1 MKRISFLVACMLFC
15 LYATAQVD
23 VNNVFTAMP
32 PKNATSLTSEQLQTY
47 LRSHFKVTL
56 VPGNHE
62 TTYLADGVIVCF
74 WDLKANPQY
83 LKPLDSLQARGVR
96 GVSKSATLNDSHFE
110 TVNSVR
116 FGVYE
121 FQKEDEV
128 YIRFGSEVNKNLQSM
143 NGILQF
149 KAADKDK
156 AHQYLKDLLASMRF
170 KE

>member
-1 MKRISFLVACMLFC
+1 MKRISFLVVCMLFC

-32 PKNATSLTSEQLQTY
+32 PKNATSLTGEQLQTY
-47 LRSHFKVTL
+47 VRGHFKITL
-56 VPGNHE
+56 VPSNHE
-62 TTYLADGVIVCF
+62 FTYLADGVIICC

-96 GVSKSATLNDSHFE
+96 GVSKTAIVNDSHFE
-110 TVNSVR
+110 TVNNIR
-116 FGVYE
+116 FGIYE
-121 FQKEDEV
+121 FQHDDEV

>member
-1 MKRISFLVACMLFC
+1 MKKLSFFVACLLYC
-15 LYATAQVD
+15 LHAAAQVD
-23 VNNVFTAMP
+23 VNNVFTATP
-32 PKNATSLTSEQLQTY
+32 PKDATNLTGEQLQTY
-47 LRSHFKVTL
+47 LHDHFKVTL

-62 TTYLADGVIVCF
+62 FTYLAGGVVVCC

-96 GVSKSATLNDSHFE
+96 GVSRNSTVNDSHFE
-110 TVNSVR
+110 TVNGVR
-116 FGVYE
+116 VGIYE

-128 YIRFGSEVNKNLQSM
+128 YSRFGSEVNKNLQSM

-149 KAADKDK
+149 KATDKDK
-156 AHQYLKDLLASMRF
+156 AHGYLKDLLASMRF